1 MAFLDHLPDWLDR
14 LGLRLPPGVQERLEA
29 LCVAMT
35 ADPLYP
41 SVSKI
46 SAPEEIA
53 TKHILDSLAP
63 LALDLP
69 CWDGLREGGSPAA
82 ASGPVSKER
91 RPDRR
96 RRRLVD
102 LGTGGGFPALPL
114 AIALPTVEV
123 WAVDAKGK
131 AIDFVTRL
139 QAALG
144 IDNLRPRLA
153 RAEELGR
160 EPGAREGF
168 DLVVCRAL
176 ASVRVLLEYCL
187 PLTRV
192 GGHVLMYKGPSLEA
206 ELAEAGKACQVLGVR
221 QADLAV
227 HVLRPPALPFERGY
241 LLVAKQQ
248 PTPAAYPRRNGVP
261 AARPL

>member
-1 MAFLDHLPDWLDR
+1 MPFLDHLPEWLDR
-14 LGLRLPPGVQERLEA
+14 LGLVLPPGTHDRLET
-29 LCVAMT
+29 LCATMT

-46 SAPEEIA
+46 SDPAEIA

-69 CWDGLREGGSPAA
+69 CWRGMRESPVPSSTA
-82 ASGPVSKER
+82 ASTPAFGG
-91 RPDRR
+91 R

-114 AIALPTVEV
+114 AIALPAVEV

-131 AIDFVTRL
+131 AVDFVARMKEGVGVGNL
-139 QAALG
+139 Q
-144 IDNLRPRLA
+144 PRLA

-160 EPGAREGF
+160 EKGAREGF

-176 ASVRVLLEYCL
+176 AAVRVLLEYCL
-187 PLTRV
+187 PLVRV
-192 GGHVLMYKGPSLEA
+192 GGHVLLYKGPTFEA

-221 QADLAV
+221 QDEITV
-227 HVLRPPALPFERGY
+227 DVLRPPALPFERGY
-241 LLVAKQQ
+241 VLIAKRR
-248 PTPAAYPRRNGVP
+248 PTPEAYPRRNGVP
-261 AARPL
+261 ASRPL